1 MAQKEKQKSLNPLN
15 SWTTIILLCL
25 VLGLAPFTP
34 EPHVWGKIKWVS
46 GGADGMKLMDWGD
59 LVLHGFPWLLLGR
72 LFVLK
77 VRDIYQ
83 RNVTSG
89 TEGELG

>member
-1 MAQKEKQKSLNPLN
+1 
-15 SWTTIILLCL
+15 
-25 VLGLAPFTP
+25 
-34 EPHVWGKIKWVS
+34 
-46 GGADGMKLMDWGD
+46 MKLMDWGD

-83 RNVTSG
+83 RTVTSG